1 MKKIIVCLTLA
12 AFVAVPALQAG
23 DGASCE
29 KSCSAKAISCCAEK
43 SANAKIGN
51 KLAKGE
57 LKGATLLMA
66 KK

>member
-1 MKKIIVCLTLA
+1 MKKIIACVTLA

-29 KSCSAKAISCCAEK
+29 KSCSAKATSCCAEK
-43 SANAKIGN
+43 SACSKIAS
-51 KLAKGE
+51 KMAKGE
-57 LKGATLLMA
+57 LKGATLLLA

>member
-29 KSCSAKAISCCAEK
+29 KSAKATSCCAEK